1 METDEIKKIQKIY
14 YTNSTRFANIRTFLA
29 LLRTCAIFV
38 ALSIY
43 MKNKWILLVCSFI
56 ILFGMFEFYYLNKK
70 IRDFDLDIKEDLYF
84 KIIMIYSSIFV
95 FIFFFL
101 FLYPPF
107 KHKKRIK

>member
-1 METDEIKKIQKIY
+1 METDEIKKNPKIY
-14 YTNSTRFANIRTFLA
+14 YVNSTRFANIRTFLP

-56 ILFGMFEFYYLNKK
+56 ILFGIFEFYYLNKK
-70 IRDFDLDIKEDLYF
+70 IKDFNLDIKEDLYF

-95 FIFFFL
+95 FIFFL
-101 FLYPPF
+101 FICIPT
-107 KHKKRIK
+107 I